1 MGKKPFSSFFPS
13 LKGLFLGSSW
23 TLFSAVFISF
33 FLIYPLIS
41 TFISS
46 FFEPSLATPSG
57 PRFIGLD
64 NYIYA
69 IFQDS
74 TFQKAAR
81 LQAALL
87 VFGVGGEV
95 LFGLAIAL
103 LLNKSLRG
111 RGVVKTILVI
121 PFLMSNVTVALI
133 WQWMLNSEFG
143 IVNEALQSLFG
154 IRISFLHPAVVGNT
168 IILIWIWSKTPW
180 DALVL
185 LAGLSTI
192 PESLYDAAK
201 TDGASVWQM
210 LRKITLP
217 MLFPILLVNILFRL
231 IVALRP
237 FGLVFAITGLGST
250 VHVLSTWA
258 YTMFYIFGRPNLAS
272 AMICI
277 IALLAICINVAVSLV
292 RKKVIKQR
300 VR

>member
-1 MGKKPFSSFFPS
+1 VSSFYGPS
-13 LKGLFLGSSW
+13 LVAGSSQ
-23 TLFSAVFISF
+23 L
-33 FLIYPLIS
+33 
-41 TFISS
+41 
-46 FFEPSLATPSG
+46 
-57 PRFIGLD
+57 RFVGLD
-64 NYIYA
+64 NYIHT
-69 IFQDS
+69 IFQDT

-81 LQAALL
+81 LQAELL

-95 LFGLAIAL
+95 LFGLLIAL

-111 RGVVKTILVI
+111 KGVVKTILVI

-143 IVNEALQSLFG
+143 IVNEFLYGLFG
-154 IRISFLHPAVVGNT
+154 IRIGFLNPGMVFDT

-180 DALVL
+180 DTLVL

-201 TDGASVWQM
+201 TDGASVWQRF
-210 LRKITLP
+210 RKITLP
-217 MLFPILLVNILFRL
+217 MLLPILLVDIFFRL

-258 YTMFYIFGRPNLAS
+258 YTTFYIFGRPNRAA
-272 AMICI
+272 AMIFI
-277 IALLAICINVAVSLV
+277 LAFSAISINLAVSLI
-292 RKKVIKQR
+292 RRRMIKQR